1 MNKQFI
7 NTGHYKLIQ
16 RNLETFVSQDNPNCQ
31 GNSRYRLC
39 PFSNAECKKQC
50 YENQSKTCATYHYLE
65 RTKSH
70 YDKLGANLR

>member
-1 MNKQFI
+1 MSKQ
-7 NTGHYKLIQ
+7 LISAGQ
-16 RNLETFVSQDNPNCQ
+16 VQVRPHRFLDFVLEDSPTCQ
-31 GNSRYRLC
+31 GKREYLLC
-39 PFSNAECKKQC
+39 PFSNVECKNRC